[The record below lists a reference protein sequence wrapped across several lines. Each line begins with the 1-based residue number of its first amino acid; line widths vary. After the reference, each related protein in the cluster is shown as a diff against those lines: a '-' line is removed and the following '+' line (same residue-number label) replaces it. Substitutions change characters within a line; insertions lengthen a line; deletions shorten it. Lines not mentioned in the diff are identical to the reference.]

1 MRFRRAMD
9 GSTGDLDMDGTRS
22 ESKPMREVK
31 RSFVG
36 ARLDTQIMTTAYEW
50 VLPWM
55 QGRNGADPGHR
66 ACGDAVARHAES
78 ASTPRRATGA

>member
-1 MRFRRAMD
+1 MRLKRVMD
-9 GSTGDLDMDGTRS
+9 GSTGDLDRDGTRS
-22 ESKPMREVK
+22 ESKPMREMK

-36 ARLDTQIMTTAYEW
+36 ARLDTPIMATAYEW

-66 ACGDAVARHAES
+66 AFGDAVARNAES
-78 ASTPRRATGA
+78 TSTPRRATGA

>member
-9 GSTGDLDMDGTRS
+9 GSTGDLNMDGTRS
-22 ESKPMREVK
+22 ESIPMREVK

-36 ARLDTQIMTTAYEW
+36 ARLDTQVMTTAYAW

-55 QGRNGADPGHR
+55 QGRNGANPEHR
-66 ACGDAVARHAES
+66 ACGDAVARGAEN
-78 ASTPRRATGA
+78 ASTPQRAKGA